1 MEKIWEK
8 SFAKRTKN
16 MQSSAIRELLK
27 ISNLPGVISFAGGL
41 PSPDVFPVDEFRA
54 ACDKVLREHGSVALQ
69 YSTTEGHVP
78 LRQLIVDYSASF
90 GINTAVENT
99 LITNGSQQALDLVG
113 KIFIDPGDKVLVEE
127 PTYLGAIQAWKVY
140 GAEFVAV
147 DTDEFGMIPESLE
160 EKMAL
165 NPKLLYLLPNFQ
177 NPTGCTLPF
186 ERRKKILEIVTRYD
200 LPVIEDDPY
209 GQLRFEGKDLP
220 TVLAMDAEQ
229 RGQSGADYSGNIV
242 YLSTFSK
249 ILAPGLRLAWVI
261 APKEVIFRMVQ
272 AKQGSD
278 LHTAT
283 FSQMIAHEVAKDG
296 FLHKHIKLIREVYSQ
311 RRDLMVEMID
321 EMFPAEV
328 RYIRPQGGLFFWVQ
342 TPEELNTEEMLP
354 KAVEQKVAYVP
365 GSPFYPNGGGHNTMR
380 LNFSNASEEGI
391 RTGMTRLG
399 IVIKEELANNSNGRH

>member
-1 MEKIWEK
+1 
-8 SFAKRTKN
+8 

-54 ACDKVLREHGSVALQ
+54 ACDKVLREKGAEALQ
-69 YSTTEGHVP
+69 YSTTEGCVP
-78 LRQLIVDYSASF
+78 LRQLICDYSASF
-90 GINTAVENT
+90 GISTDIENT

-113 KIFIDPGDKVLVEE
+113 KIFIDPGDKILVEE

-140 GAEFVAV
+140 GADFVAV
-147 DTDEFGMIPESLE
+147 ETDELGMIPESLE
-160 EKMAL
+160 EKMAID
-165 NPKLLYLLPNFQ
+165 PKLLYLLPNFQ
-177 NPTGCTLPF
+177 NPTGCTLPL
-186 ERRKKILEIVTRYD
+186 ERRKKILEIVTRYN

-209 GQLRFEGKDLP
+209 GQLRFEGEDIP
-220 TVLAMDAEQ
+220 TVLAMDAKN
-229 RGQSGADYSGNIV
+229 RGQSGVDYTGNIV

-261 APKEVIFRMVQ
+261 APKEVIFKMVQ

-283 FSQMIAHEVAKDG
+283 FSQMIAYEVAKNG
-296 FLHKHIKLIREVYSQ
+296 FLYDHIKMIRSVYGK

-328 RYIRPQGGLFFWVQ
+328 EYIRPQGGLFFWVK
-342 TPEELNTEEMLP
+342 TPEQIDTQEMLP
-354 KAVEQKVAYVP
+354 KAVEKKVSYVP
-365 GSPFYPNGGGHNTMR
+365 GSPFYANGGGHNTMR

-391 RTGMTRLG
+391 RNGMTRLG
-399 IVIKEELANNSNGRH
+399 TVIKEELAVNSNGK

>member
-1 MEKIWEK
+1 MENIWEK
-8 SFAKRTKN
+8 NFARRTQN

-41 PSPDVFPVDEFRA
+41 PSPDVFPVEQFRA
-54 ACDKVLREHGSVALQ
+54 ACDKVLRESGAEALQ
-69 YSTTEGHVP
+69 YSTTEGCIP
-78 LRQLIVDYSASF
+78 LRELICEYSASF
-90 GINTAVENT
+90 GIKTEVENT
-99 LITNGSQQALDLVG
+99 LITNGSQQALDIVG
-113 KIFIDPGDKVLVEE
+113 KIFIDPGDKILVEE

-140 GAEFVAV
+140 GADFVTVA
-147 DTDEFGMIPESLE
+147 TDEYGMIPESLE

-177 NPTGCTLPF
+177 NPTGCTLPM
-186 ERRKKILEIVTRYD
+186 ERRQKILEIITRYN

-209 GQLRFEGKDLP
+209 GQLRFEGEDLP
-220 TVLAMDAEQ
+220 TVLAMDAEN
-229 RGQSGADYSGNIV
+229 RGQAGADYTGNII

-283 FSQMIAHEVAKDG
+283 FSQMITYEVAKDG
-296 FLHKHIKLIREVYSQ
+296 FLYDHIKLIRDVYGK

-321 EMFPAEV
+321 EMFPPEV
-328 RYIRPQGGLFFWVQ
+328 EYIRPEGGLFFWVK
-342 TPEELNTEEMLP
+342 TPEQINTQEMLP

-365 GSPFYPNGGGHNTMR
+365 GAPFFANGGGPNTMR
-380 LNFSNASEEGI
+380 LNFSNASEEGL
-391 RTGMTRLG
+391 RAGMTSLG
-399 IVIKEELANNSNGRH
+399 RVIKEEMARRQNGR

>member
-1 MEKIWEK
+1 MENIWEK
-8 SFAKRTKN
+8 SFAKRTRS

-41 PSPDVFPVDEFRA
+41 PSPDVFPVDQFRA
-54 ACDKVLREHGSVALQ
+54 ACDKVLREKGTEALQ
-69 YSTTEGHVP
+69 YSTTEGCIP
-78 LRQLIVDYSASF
+78 LRQLICDYSASF
-90 GINTAVENT
+90 GIKTDVENT

-113 KIFIDPGDKVLVEE
+113 KIFIDPGDKILVEE

-140 GAEFVAV
+140 GADFVAV
-147 DTDEFGMIPESLE
+147 ETDELGMIPESLE
-160 EKMAL
+160 EKMAI

-177 NPTGCTLPF
+177 NPTGCTLPL
-186 ERRKKILEIVTRYD
+186 ERRKKILEIITRYN

-220 TVLAMDAEQ
+220 TVLAMDAEN
-229 RGQSGADYSGNIV
+229 RGQSGIDYTGNIV

-261 APKEVIFRMVQ
+261 APEEVIFRMVQ

-283 FSQMIAHEVAKDG
+283 FSQMIAYEVAKDG
-296 FLHKHIKLIREVYSQ
+296 FLYDHIEMIRDVYGK
-311 RRDLMVEMID
+311 RRDLMVEMIE
-321 EMFPAEV
+321 EMFPAEIE
-328 RYIRPQGGLFFWVQ
+328 YFRPEGGLFFWVK
-342 TPEELNTEEMLP
+342 TPEQINTKDMLP

-365 GSPFYPNGGGHNTMR
+365 GSPFYANGGGHNTMR

-391 RTGMTRLG
+391 RSGMTRLG
-399 IVIKEELANNSNGRH
+399 MVIKEELAATTNGR